1 MELVDGV
8 KRANLVLLPVLL
20 LSTVNT
26 ILITVTVQNTKLH
39 FLNVVD
45 MSADSPMCE
54 GGGGG
59 GEPRG
64 TKGLWEERVE

>member
-1 MELVDGV
+1 MTKHMELVDGV
-8 KRANLVLLPVLL
+8 ERANFVLLPVLL

-39 FLNVVD
+39 FFNVVD
-45 MSADSPMCE
+45 MSADSPMFE

-59 GEPRG
+59 GGPRG
-64 TKGLWEERVE
+64 TKGF